1 MRSID
6 WNTASELGLIERIN
20 REVLHPLGLAM
31 CRTVETGDSPGLLV
45 SPDGEFE
52 YSPDAGIGPIYSA
65 AEIKTRLKL
74 LDEANDN
81 RYHLLGTPTDS
92 GPHG

>member
-52 YSPDAGIGPIYSA
+52 YSPGVGIGPIYSA
-65 AEIKTRLKL
+65 GEIQARIKL
-74 LDEANDN
+74 LCEADDSS
-81 RYHLLGTPTDS
+81 HLGLGTPPDS